1 MIEFELR
8 KVNNSTWEAT
18 ITRFCVRCRVYIFVK
33 ERVFWRTLS
42 VADEP
47 NPKFARKKW
56 NYKKWEYKSVKD
68 AVIQYVEDLCDYYST
83 T

>member
-8 KVNNSTWEAT
+8 KVDNSTWETT
-18 ITRFCVRCRVYIFVK
+18 ITRYGICCHAYIFVK

-42 VADEP
+42 VAYES
-47 NPKFARKKW
+47 NPKYVRHKW
-56 NYKKWEYKSVKD
+56 NYMKWECRTVKD